1 MGFLTKLFGTN
12 MAKEIKRLDPIVR
25 KIEALEEEYKGYTD
39 AQLQAKTPELK
50 ERYKNGETLD
60 DLLPEAFATCRE
72 AADRVLGL
80 RPYRVQLIG
89 GIILHQGRIAEM
101 KTGEGKTLVATLPAY
116 LNALSG
122 EGVHIV
128 TVNDYLA
135 KRDSDW
141 MGKVYRFLGLS
152 VGLVIH
158 GVDPAGKRAAYN
170 ADITYG
176 TNNEFGF
183 DYLRDNMA
191 IYKAELMQRGHAFAI
206 VDEVDSILIDEA
218 RTPLIISGMG
228 EQSTQLY
235 TLADRFAAGLTGLV
249 KATVDDKEEEDED
262 IDADYVVNEK
272 ARAVTLTARG
282 IAKAEKAFN
291 VENLSDPENT
301 TLSHHINQAIRAR
314 GLMKRDIDYVVKDG
328 EVIIVDEFTGRLMYG
343 RRYNDGLHQAIEAK
357 EGVTVARE
365 SKTLA
370 TITFQNY
377 FRLYKKLSGMTGTA
391 LTEEEEFSSTYQLD
405 IVEVPTNKP
414 MIRVDHPDEVYKNT
428 TGKYH
433 AIVRQ
438 IVACHEKGQPV
449 LAGTTSIEK
458 SEILSRLLDKEGI
471 KHNVLNAKNH
481 EKEAEIIAQA
491 GKFGA
496 VTVATNMA
504 CRGTDIMLGGNAEFL
519 AKNDLKKA
527 GFTPD
532 LIAEAT
538 GFAET
543 DNETILKARKMFSD
557 AEDKYRKELAP
568 EADKVREAGGLFI
581 LGTERHES
589 RRIDNQLRGRSG
601 RQGDP
606 GESRFYLC
614 MEDDIM
620 RLFGTERMQKMMETL
635 KIDDDTPIDAKILSG
650 AIENAQK
657 KVESKNFQARKNT
670 LEYDD
675 VMNVQRGV
683 IYKQRRQ
690 VLDGEIMGD
699 FIRGMIHRWIEAS
712 IRGHLGEN
720 KHLTAESWQLAS
732 EPYRGLFFRT
742 DAFQFTDEELAA
754 KSVDDLIQEVNDS
767 ALALYN
773 AKQENLGD
781 ELMHEL
787 ERVMM
792 LRVVDEYWMD
802 HIDAMEELKKGIQLR
817 AYAQT
822 NPVDAYKKEGFEM
835 FEGMIE
841 AIQQETIR
849 RILVARVQTNEV
861 RRERVAKVTGE
872 SGGSED
878 AASSGKKEP
887 VRKTIKVGPNDP
899 CPCGSGKKY
908 KKCCYLKDKAAQ

>member
-504 CRGTDIMLGGNAEFL
+504 GRGTDIMLGGNAEFL

-699 FIRGMIHRWIEAS
+699 FIRGMIHRWIEDS

-720 KHLTAESWQLAS
+720 KHLTAENWQLAS

-878 AASSGKKEP
+878 ASSSGKKEP